1 MTEVQIITLRPAR
14 ATGSG
19 DVIRASAIADALRF
33 AGHDVSFVSI
43 LAPEESVSRA
53 LANLGVIRAAV
64 GLLLG
69 SGRARPLQWV
79 LVQAIAR
86 ARSICLDGAGIRSI
100 YVTSRV
106 VPDVVSDA
114 SAVDFVDALSRNS
127 ASRAEASRWLRLLWR
142 REQRLLAA
150 QEASIARR
158 AVVATAVSKVDAQEI
173 STRVQY
179 VPIQLAEWVSTD
191 LAALLPALATV
202 VFTGNLYYAPNDD
215 AARWI
220 VTELVP
226 ELAERSWRPEQVV
239 VAGRHPS
246 RQLRSAAAK
255 AGVAMLADVPDMSR
269 VLGSASV
276 ALAPMA
282 LGSGMQTKVVEAL
295 RAGVPVVLT
304 PKANEGLQL
313 RDSSMVRVVERSPRH
328 FADAMLELVATRRLG
343 GEPPA
348 DVAEL
353 VACSARAAVTERW
366 LAVLEPLLVCQ

>member
-1 MTEVQIITLRPAR
+1 MTEVQIITLRPGGT
-14 ATGSG
+14 TGSG
-19 DVIRASAIADALRF
+19 DVIRASAIADALRS
-33 AGHDVSFVSI
+33 ASHEVSFVSI
-43 LAPEESVSRA
+43 LAPGESVSRA
-53 LANLGVIRAAV
+53 LADLAVIRAACV
-64 GLLLG
+64 ILRG

-86 ARSICLDGAGIRSI
+86 ARSIRLDGAGIRSI

-106 VPDVVSDA
+106 VPDVLSDA
-114 SAVDFVDALSRNS
+114 SAVDFVDALSRNA

-158 AVVATAVSKVDAQEI
+158 AVVATAVSKVDAHEI

-179 VPIQLAEWVSTD
+179 VPIQLGECAPTD
-191 LAALLPALATV
+191 LAPPMPTLPTV
-202 VFTGNLYYAPNDD
+202 VFTGNLYFAPNDD
-215 AARWI
+215 GARWI

-226 ELAERSWRPEQVV
+226 ELAERSWRPTQVV
-239 VAGRHPS
+239 IAGRDPS

-255 AGVAMLADVPDMSR
+255 AGVALLADVPDMSR

-282 LGSGMQTKVVEAL
+282 LGSGMQTKVLDAL

-313 RDSSMVRVVERSPRH
+313 RDSSMVRVVERSPRR
-328 FADAMLELVATRRLG
+328 FADAMLELVANRKLG

-348 DVAEL
+348 DVAQL
-353 VACSARAAVTERW
+353 VASSARAAVTERW
-366 LAVLEPLLVCQ
+366 LAVLEPLLASR